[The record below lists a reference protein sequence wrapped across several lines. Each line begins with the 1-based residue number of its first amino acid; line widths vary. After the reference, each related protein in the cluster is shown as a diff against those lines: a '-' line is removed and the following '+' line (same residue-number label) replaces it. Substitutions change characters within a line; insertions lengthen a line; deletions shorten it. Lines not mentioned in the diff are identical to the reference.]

1 MPARAPSDP
10 YDLHRRE
17 ELASPAYSI
26 AECSK
31 GPLGPLRCRP
41 GSLLVMSSHERDR
54 LTRDHRDPE
63 IALFV
68 LYKETPDALIS
79 LTEANTLLLRIY
91 LPRR

>member
-1 MPARAPSDP
+1 
-10 YDLHRRE
+10 
-17 ELASPAYSI
+17 
-26 AECSK
+26 
-31 GPLGPLRCRP
+31 
-41 GSLLVMSSHERDR
+41 MSSHERDR

-63 IALFV
+63 IALFL